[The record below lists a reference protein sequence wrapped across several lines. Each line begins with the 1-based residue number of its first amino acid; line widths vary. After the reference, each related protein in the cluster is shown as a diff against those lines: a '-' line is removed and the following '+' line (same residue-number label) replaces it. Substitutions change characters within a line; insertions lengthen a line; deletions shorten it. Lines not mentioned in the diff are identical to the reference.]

1 MFFQPDLKY
10 ENCST
15 YTMEIH
21 MKFKRNNNEE
31 YYKMPLLGLE
41 NVTLY
46 SMGDLSLTF
55 NNDNDMHC
63 RRSILPNSVGP
74 NPMKIPNFEPSENRT
89 LNPSNRIFDMLPT
102 KDDNQNVSE
111 SATSNNTI
119 LIVAVVCGIILVTTI
134 VGIFFIRKNFR
145 ENKEMVAGK
154 VKNNEL
160 DDFVDMEQQQPIVK
174 QISK

>member
-1 MFFQPDLKY
+1 MK
-10 ENCST
+10 
-15 YTMEIH
+15 IH
-21 MKFKRNNNEE
+21 MKFKKSNNEE
-31 YYKMPLLGLE
+31 YEMPLLGLE

-46 SMGDLSLTF
+46 SMRNFSLTF
-55 NNDNDMHC
+55 DNDVNCSTGNSRIGRNVVLKPRNFDILPSNDNQ
-63 RRSILPNSVGP
+63 SG
-74 NPMKIPNFEPSENRT
+74 
-89 LNPSNRIFDMLPT
+89 
-102 KDDNQNVSE
+102 SE
-111 SATSNNTI
+111 SSSLSKTATSNT
-119 LIVAVVCGIILVTTI
+119 LIIAVVCGIILVTTI